1 MKKIA
6 VDGPSGAGK
15 STMVKALAE
24 KYRLLY
30 VDTGAI
36 YRVVGLFALRA
47 GIGREEMGKLIPLL
61 PEIEVSLTHDS
72 EGQRVFLGNEDV
84 TQLIRTP
91 EVSLYA
97 SDVSALPEV
106 RAKLLE
112 LQRDFA
118 RKHDVIM
125 DGRDIGTVV
134 LPDAELK
141 IFLTASAE
149 ERARRRTQEL
159 LDKGMDVTYEETLR
173 QVRERDYNDSH
184 RAVAPLRPADDAVI
198 VDTTGK
204 GIEETIKLLS
214 GLVEERFGA

>member
-36 YRVVGLFALRA
+36 YRVVGLYAFRA
-47 GIGREEMGKLIPLL
+47 GIGRDEIEKLIPLL
-61 PEIEVSLTHDS
+61 PEIEVSLTHDD
-72 EGQRVFLGNEDV
+72 EGQHVFLGEEEV
-84 TQLIRTP
+84 TRLIRTP
-91 EVSLYA
+91 EISLYA

-118 RKHDVIM
+118 RKYDVIM

-149 ERARRRTQEL
+149 ERARRRTLEL
-159 LDKGMDVTYEETLR
+159 LSKGMDVTYEETLR
-173 QVRERDYNDSH
+173 QVLERDYNDSH
-184 RAVAPLRPADDAVI
+184 RAVAPLKPADDAVI

-204 GIEETIKLLS
+204 DIEESIRILS
-214 GLVEERFGA
+214 KLVEERFGA

>member
-24 KYRLLY
+24 KYGLLY

-47 GIGREEMGKLIPLL
+47 GIGRDEIEKLIPRL
-61 PEIEVSLTHDS
+61 PEIEVSLTHDK
-72 EGQRVFLGNEDV
+72 EGQHVFLGDEEV
-84 TQLIRTP
+84 TRMIRTP

-106 RAKLLE
+106 REKLLE
-112 LQRDFA
+112 MQRDFA
-118 RKHDVIM
+118 RKYDVIM

-141 IFLTASAE
+141 IFLTASAG
-149 ERARRRTQEL
+149 ERAQRRTREL
-159 LDKGMDVTYEETLR
+159 LAKGTEVTYEETLR

-184 RAVAPLRPADDAVI
+184 RAIAPLRPADDAVI
-198 VDTTGK
+198 VDTTGRN
-204 GIEETIKLLS
+204 IEETVKLLS
-214 GLVEERFGA
+214 ELVEERFGK

>member
-24 KYRLLY
+24 KYGLLY

-36 YRVVGLFALRA
+36 YRVVGLYALRA
-47 GIGREEMGKLIPLL
+47 GIGREEIDKLIPLL
-61 PEIEVSLTHDS
+61 PAIKVSLTHDG
-72 EGQRVFLGNEDV
+72 EGQHVFLGDEEV
-84 TQLIRTP
+84 TRLIRTP

-106 RAKLLE
+106 RAKLLD

-118 RKHDVIM
+118 RKYDVIM

-149 ERARRRTQEL
+149 ERARRRTLEL
-159 LDKGMDVTYEETLR
+159 LAKGVDVTYEDTLR

-184 RAVAPLRPADDAVI
+184 RAVAPLKPACDAVI
-198 VDTTGK
+198 VDTTGR
-204 GIEETIKLLS
+204 GIEETIGLLS
-214 GLVEERFGA
+214 ELVEKRLGI

>member
-24 KYRLLY
+24 KYGLLY

-47 GIGREEMGKLIPLL
+47 GIGRDEIEKLIPRL
-61 PEIEVSLTHDS
+61 PEIEVSLTHDK
-72 EGQRVFLGNEDV
+72 EGQHVFLGDEEV
-84 TQLIRTP
+84 TRMIRTP

-106 RAKLLE
+106 REKLLE
-112 LQRDFA
+112 MQRDFA
-118 RKHDVIM
+118 RKYDVIM

-149 ERARRRTQEL
+149 ERAQRRTREL
-159 LDKGMDVTYEETLR
+159 LAKGTEVTYEETLR

-184 RAVAPLRPADDAVI
+184 RAIAPLRPADDAVI
-198 VDTTGK
+198 VDTTGRN
-204 GIEETIKLLS
+204 IEETVKLLS
-214 GLVEERFGA
+214 ELVEERFGK